1 MKTAS
6 KVMYTIGRIFNIFA
20 IIACVVLIV
29 VGIVAMVVP
38 GKLAETA
45 EDITTPDEAKAMGMT
60 ILITGAVLFVVY
72 TVICALAGHA
82 RKALNNN
89 KTENAPHIIMII
101 VGIFGDIFYLLG
113 GIFGL
118 VGEHTK

>member
-20 IIACVVLIV
+20 IIACVILVV
-29 VGIVAMVVP
+29 VGIVAMVMP
-38 GKLAETA
+38 GKIAESS
-45 EDITTPDEAKAMGMT
+45 DSIPTPDEANAMGMS

-72 TVICALAGHA
+72 SVICALAGHA

-118 VGEHTK
+118 IGEHTK

>member
-6 KVMYTIGRIFNIFA
+6 KVMYTIGRIFNILA
-20 IIACVVLIV
+20 IIACVILIV
-29 VGIVAMVVP
+29 VGIVAMVMP
-38 GKLAETA
+38 GKLAESSD
-45 EDITTPDEAKAMGMT
+45 DITTADEAKAMGMS
-60 ILITGAVLFVVY
+60 ILIAGAVLFAVY
-72 TVICALAGHA
+72 TVICVLAGHA

>member
-6 KVMYTIGRIFNIFA
+6 KIMYTIGRIFNIFA

-38 GKLAETA
+38 GKLAEA
-45 EDITTPDEAKAMGMT
+45 SEDITTPDEAKAMGMT

>member
-6 KVMYTIGRIFNIFA
+6 KVMYTIGRIFNILA
-20 IIACVVLIV
+20 IIACVILIV
-29 VGIVAMVVP
+29 VGIIAMVMP
-38 GKLAETA
+38 GKLAESSD
-45 EDITTPDEAKAMGMT
+45 DITTADEEKAMCMT
-60 ILITGAVLFVVY
+60 ILITGAFLFVVY
-72 TVICALAGHA
+72 VVICALAGHA

-118 VGEHTK
+118 IGEHTK

>member
-6 KVMYTIGRIFNIFA
+6 KVMYTIGRIFNILA
-20 IIACVVLIV
+20 IIACVILIV
-29 VGIVAMVVP
+29 VGIVAMVMP
-38 GKLAETA
+38 GKLAESSD
-45 EDITTPDEAKAMGMT
+45 DITTADEAKAMGMT
-60 ILITGAVLFVVY
+60 ILITGAVLFAVY
-72 TVICALAGHA
+72 VVICALAGQA

>member
-38 GKLAETA
+38 GKLAEA
-45 EDITTPDEAKAMGMT
+45 SEDITTPDEAKAMGMT

>member
-6 KVMYTIGRIFNIFA
+6 KVMYTIGRLFNILA
-20 IIACVVLIV
+20 IIACVILIV
-29 VGIVAMVVP
+29 VGIVAMVMP
-38 GKLAETA
+38 GKLAESSD
-45 EDITTPDEAKAMGMT
+45 DITTADEAKAMGMT
-60 ILITGAVLFVVY
+60 ILITGAVLFAVY
-72 TVICALAGHA
+72 VVICALAGHA

-118 VGEHTK
+118 IGEHTK

>member
-1 MKTAS
+1 
-6 KVMYTIGRIFNIFA
+6 
-20 IIACVVLIV
+20 
-29 VGIVAMVVP
+29 MVVP
-38 GKLAETA
+38 GKLAEA
-45 EDITTPDEAKAMGMT
+45 SEDITTPDEAKAMGMT

>member
-38 GKLAETA
+38 GKLAEA
-45 EDITTPDEAKAMGMT
+45 SEDITTPDEAKAMGMT

-89 KTENAPHIIMII
+89 KTENAPHILMII
-101 VGIFGDIFYLLG
+101 IGIFGDIFYLLG

-118 VGEHTK
+118 IGEHTK

>member
-6 KVMYTIGRIFNIFA
+6 KIMYTIGRIFNIIA
-20 IIACVVLIV
+20 IIACVILIV
-29 VGIVAMVVP
+29 VGIVAMVAP
-38 GKLAETA
+38 GKLAEA
-45 EDITTPDEAKAMGMT
+45 SEDITTPDEAKAMGMT

>member
-6 KVMYTIGRIFNIFA
+6 KVMYTIGRIFNILA
-20 IIACVVLIV
+20 IIACVIILIF
-29 VGIVAMVVP
+29 GIVAMVAP
-38 GKLAETA
+38 GKLAEA
-45 EDITTPDEAKAMGMT
+45 SQDFDTPEELKAMGMT
-60 ILITGAVLFVVY
+60 MVITGAVLFVVY
-72 TVICALAGHA
+72 VIICALAGHA
-82 RKALNNN
+82 RKALNNS

-118 VGEHTK
+118 IGEHIK

>member
-20 IIACVVLIV
+20 IIACIIILLC
-29 VGIVAMVVP
+29 GIVAMVAP
-38 GKLAETA
+38 DKLMESSTDFNSP
-45 EDITTPDEAKAMGMT
+45 EELKAAGLSMV
-60 ILITGAVLFVVY
+60 IAGAVLLFIYVI
-72 TVICALAGHA
+72 ICALAGHA

-118 VGEHTK
+118 IGEHTK